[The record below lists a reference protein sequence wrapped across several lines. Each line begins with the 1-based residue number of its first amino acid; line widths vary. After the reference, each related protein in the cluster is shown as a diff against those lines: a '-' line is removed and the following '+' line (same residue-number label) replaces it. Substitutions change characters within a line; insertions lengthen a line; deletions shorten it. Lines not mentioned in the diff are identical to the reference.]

1 MILEIQ
7 SFLKDFITTYTT
19 LSREQIFLS
28 PPPTNTA
35 KPYISI
41 LPQKGVFTPAWHW
54 EQPNPYKIQRKY
66 NINQPIMLEYHYADK
81 KILSSD
87 LNQLLINLP
96 KDYQQISLLPV
107 EISYLFAE
115 GALGTHKAILLL
127 HADYGIYH
135 HIHHSL
141 ISDISINQINQAE
154 TLKER

>member
-7 SFLKDFITTYTT
+7 SFLKDLIATHTR

-41 LPQKGVFTPAWHW
+41 IPQKGIFTPAWHW
-54 EQPNPYKIQRKY
+54 EQAQPHKIQRKY
-66 NINQPIMLEYHYADK
+66 NVNQPILLEFYYIDK
-81 KILSSD
+81 TILSTD
-87 LNQLLINLP
+87 LHQLLVNLP
-96 KDYQQISLLPV
+96 KEYQRISLHPI

-115 GALGTHKAILLL
+115 GALGSHKSTLLL
-127 HADYGIYH
+127 HTDFGIYQ

-141 ISDISINQINQAE
+141 IKDIAINANQINQA
-154 TLKER
+154 